1 MKYLRLTL
9 RFSGAALH
17 PMHELIDDH
26 EAVER
31 DLLLHGNTATDGW
44 DTFLFY
50 VDGARAPYE
59 AALERTDR
67 VVDYELTDLGDGS
80 FYAYLK
86 QEESPIDDHLF
97 GLFSRTGIILV
108 PPVEFVEG
116 ARATLTVLGDP
127 DVLQATLADLPA
139 GVSASVERVGEYDGR
154 QAAFDPGLT
163 GRQREAVAAA
173 VERGYYAVPRECS
186 VEAVAADLGCSA
198 GTAAEHLRKAERNVM
213 RALVELR
220 SFRVRRDP

>member
-9 RFSGAALH
+9 RFSGDALH
-17 PMHELIDDH
+17 PVHEFIDRHDG
-26 EAVER
+26 VER

-50 VDGARAPYE
+50 VDGEREPYE
-59 AALERTDR
+59 AALESAEQ
-67 VVDYELTDLGDGS
+67 VVDYDLTSLGDGS

-86 QEESPIDDHLF
+86 QEESSIDDQLF

-116 ARATLTVLGDP
+116 GRATLTALGDP
-127 DVLQATLADLPA
+127 EVLQSTLDDLPPE
-139 GVSASVERVGEYDGR
+139 VSASVERIGEYDGR

-163 GRQREAVAAA
+163 DRQREAAAAA
-173 VERGYYAVPRECS
+173 VDRGYYAVPRECGI
-186 VEAVAADLGCSA
+186 EDVAAALDCST

-213 RALVELR
+213 CALVELR
-220 SFRVRRDP
+220 SF

>member
-9 RFSGAALH
+9 RFSGAAFH
-17 PMHELIDDH
+17 PVHELVDRHD
-26 EAVER
+26 AVER
-31 DLLLHGNTATDGW
+31 DLLLHGNTASDGW

-50 VDGARAPYE
+50 VDGERDPYE

-67 VVDYELTDLGDGS
+67 VVDYDLTDLGDGS

-86 QEESPIDDHLF
+86 QEGTPIDDELF
-97 GLFSRTGIILV
+97 GLFSRTGVILV

-116 ARATLTVLGDP
+116 GRATLTVLGDP
-127 DVLQATLADLPA
+127 DALQAALDDLPA
-139 GVSASVERVGEYDGR
+139 EVSASVERVGEYDGR

-163 GRQREAVAAA
+163 DRQREAVAAA
-173 VERGYYAVPRECS
+173 VDRGYYAVPRECT
-186 VEAVAADLGCSA
+186 VEDVADDLGCSP

-213 RALVELR
+213 RSLVGLR
-220 SFRVRRDP
+220 SF